1 MEKKTTFRKFS
12 PGASSGPAT
21 YDPKTRS
28 VQAVI
33 ASEQPIDVFDFEEF
47 RSVREILLMSGASWP
62 ENNQVPLCDCHQRN
76 STQNVLGSCR
86 NIHVSG
92 SELIADIH
100 FSDDSNG
107 QKVEKMYRDRHLT
120 DLSIGASILECKN
133 VPKNETLKLN
143 GKEYKGPCRIVT
155 RWHLFETSAVPVGA
169 DNKATVRSAKIMENE
184 ILTSQDDNQVV
195 DPVMAERERVTEIIN
210 MCRIARLPKFAERF
224 IADGFSVDAAR
235 ERVFKEMARINPP
248 FGPRLTVA
256 SEDVT
261 DYKGRSAAMVDGLVM
276 RSGFQL
282 EKPARGAEEFRHSS
296 CVDIARQSLH
306 NMNIDTR
313 GLSRAQIVKKAMITR
328 SHTTS
333 DFPAILANVQGK
345 ILRESYINAPSTFQ
359 RWTTKGEAADFKQ
372 VSRVQLSEAPDLG
385 LVGELEE
392 YTYGTFGESNEVFAL
407 RKYGKLIRLSWES
420 VLGDDLG
427 AFTRISKAFVMAAKR
442 NLNAAAY
449 KILTDN
455 ANMSDGVALFH
466 DDHGN
471 LAGSGAAIGI
481 DSLTAARLAMR
492 TQTGLQ
498 TSDPLNI
505 EPKFLIVPAALE
517 TAADSL
523 INTQEGYD
531 ASDGPGKRNPFHK
544 KLEVI
549 PEPTLDL
556 VDDAAWYLAADP
568 RQFDTVEVCYLDGQ
582 EAPFVEE
589 ATEFILDAWSFKIR
603 FCWGIKA
610 LDWRGLYKNAG
621 E

>member
-1 MEKKTTFRKFS
+1 MEKIIYRKMS
-12 PGASSGPAT
+12 AGKNGNTPTT
-21 YDPKTRS
+21 YDPTTRS
-28 VQAVI
+28 LTACICSENKVTVWDPASYLAFDEVI
-33 ASEQPIDVFDFEEF
+33 
-47 RSVREILLMSGASWP
+47 LMSGCQFP
-62 ENNQVPLCDCHQRN
+62 ESGTIPLCDSHQRG
-76 STQNVLGSCR
+76 SISNVLGSAR
-86 NIHVSG
+86 NLRVNG
-92 SELIADIH
+92 SELHADIF
-100 FSDDSNG
+100 FSSDEQG
-107 QKVEKMYRDRHLT
+107 QMAEKKYKEGHLRDF
-120 DLSIGASILECKN
+120 SIGAEIISEQEVSRADQKII
-133 VPKNETLKLN
+133 N
-143 GKEYKGPCRIVT
+143 GRTFSGPVRVVT
-155 RWHLFETSAVPVGA
+155 QFRPFEVSCCAVGLDP
-169 DNKATVRSAKIMENE
+169 RSTARSRKIMENE
-184 ILTSQDDNQVV
+184 LLNSQDDNQVV
-195 DPVMAERERVTEIIN
+195 DPVMAERERVQEISKI
-210 MCRIARLPKFAERF
+210 CRIARLDKFAERL
-224 IADGFSVDAAR
+224 ISDGVPTEAAR
-235 ERVFKEMARINPP
+235 QMVFDQMAKVNPA
-248 FGPRLTVA
+248 FGPRRIE
-256 SEDVT
+256 SEDIT
-261 DYKGRSAAMVDGLVM
+261 DYRGRSKAMVDGLVM

-306 NMNIDTR
+306 NQGIDVK
-313 GLSRAQIVKKAMITR
+313 GLSRTQIIKKAMIQR

-333 DFPAILANVQGK
+333 DFPSILANAQGK
-345 ILRESYINAPSTFQ
+345 ILREAYINSPSTFQ
-359 RWTTKGEAADFKQ
+359 RWTTRGEASDFRQ
-372 VSRVQLSEAPDLG
+372 VSRLQLSEASDLG

-392 YTYGTFGESNEVFAL
+392 YSYGTFGESNEVFQI
-407 RKYGKLIRLSWES
+407 RKYGKLLRISWES
-420 VLGDDLG
+420 LVNDDLG
-427 AFTRISKAFVMAAKR
+427 AFTRVSKAFVMAAKR
-442 NLNAAAY
+442 GLNAAAY

-471 LAGSGAAIGI
+471 LAGSGAVIGI
-481 DSLTAARLAMR
+481 DTLTAARLAMR

-556 VDDAAWYLAADP
+556 VADAAWYLAADP

-582 EAPFVEE
+582 EAPYIEE
-589 ATEFILDAWSFKIR
+589 DNEFIVDAWSFKIR